1 LNIKERIKQLDEQ
14 YKDLPRKIFLVL
26 AVLIS
31 SFFLAKAVPY
41 VLPFIIGYIFSL
53 ILICPSRLFSRLLS
67 KIKPGKK
74 LAVVLSMLLLYG
86 LLGFLISLLAKQI
99 YVELEKLVNALPGIV
114 EWVEQTLEQWTL
126 RLHPENGEGMHNM
139 FSGWLDTALETLS
152 GSIKTLLGKAAPA
165 VATGAIDTISGLPGA
180 ILFIVVII
188 MSSYYF
194 VCDRKIIRSYLEK
207 LLPEGIIHR
216 VDVLTDSVLKA
227 VGQQIRAQ
235 VLVSLC
241 VTIVLIL
248 GFFILGMDYALLLG
262 TIIGLIDLLPIVGAG
277 TVLIPWALFNL
288 FANNIMLGAKLL
300 LLYVAVVAIRQVVE
314 PRIVGSKLGLYPLVA
329 MLSMYIGMRAIGFIG
344 LIVGPVLANICKV
357 ILESDADIRKQQRE
371 LAGKA

>member
-1 LNIKERIKQLDEQ
+1 MGRTNFRAMD
-14 YKDLPRKIFLVL
+14 
-26 AVLIS
+26 A
-31 SFFLAKAVPY
+31 
-41 VLPFIIGYIFSL
+41 
-53 ILICPSRLFSRLLS
+53 
-67 KIKPGKK
+67 
-74 LAVVLSMLLLYG
+74 
-86 LLGFLISLLAKQI
+86 
-99 YVELEKLVNALPGIV
+99 
-114 EWVEQTLEQWTL
+114 

-314 PRIVGSKLGLYPLVA
+314 PRIVGNKLGLYPLVT
-329 MLSMYIGMRAIGFIG
+329 MLCMYIAMRIMGFIG

-357 ILESDADIRKQQRE
+357 ILLSDADIRRQQRE